1 MVLDTR
7 EFARPRLPFEGRD
20 PSHLALVRE
29 SLSTVA
35 PESERQSRSRP
46 PEHFSPNHPRCSL
59 LPQQAKAT
67 RRACDSNRSV
77 WTEEA
82 PQSTPQLGRMGL
94 AFTRLFARLFSKKE
108 MRILMASPRIFH
120 SCCRQL
126 CRQDQRPA
134 GRWQIPVA
142 AVLPAGQFRSF
153 RCKRKFKAITRSC
166 LRFRHGSTT
175 SGIADDVIRQ

>member
-1 MVLDTR
+1 MT
-7 EFARPRLPFEGRD
+7 
-20 PSHLALVRE
+20 RE
-29 SLSTVA
+29 SLRDHVFHLKAGTLAIWHWS
-35 PESERQSRSRP
+35 ESPCQLLHPSLSARAA
-46 PEHFSPNHPRCSL
+46 HGLLNTSPNHPRCSL

-108 MRILMASPRIFH
+108 MRILMASPRISH

-134 GRWQIPVA
+134 RRWQIPVA
-142 AVLPAGQFRSF
+142 AVLPAGQFRS
-153 RCKRKFKAITRSC
+153 
-166 LRFRHGSTT
+166 L
-175 SGIADDVIRQ
+175 